1 MYGLV
6 LSAIGA
12 TIMVSAIN
20 GASPEDTS
28 AFFYVLAALFVV
40 GLGFSLQ
47 QTAAQPF
54 AISLGDE
61 ATGDKRLN
69 FAGGVNSFG
78 TVIGPIVVGLALFGT
93 ANKSDIDVT
102 DISLSSA
109 QIVYV
114 GVGILFLLAAALFYF
129 SKNFPMENKILHL
142 SVRLRL

>member
-1 MYGLV
+1 MVQV
-6 LSAIGA
+6 LEDSSA
-12 TIMVSAIN
+12 SL
-20 GASPEDTS
+20 
-28 AFFYVLAALFVV
+28 YVLAALFVV

-114 GVGILFLLAAALFYF
+114 GVGILFLHCCCFILFFQKTSRWKTRFY
-129 SKNFPMENKILHL
+129 IYRC
-142 SVRLRL
+142 V

>member
-20 GASPEDTS
+20 GASPGDSS
-28 AFFYVLAALFVV
+28 AFFYVLIALFIV

-78 TVIGPIVVGLALFGT
+78 TVIGPIVVG
-93 ANKSDIDVT
+93 
-102 DISLSSA
+102 
-109 QIVYV
+109 
-114 GVGILFLLAAALFYF
+114 
-129 SKNFPMENKILHL
+129 
-142 SVRLRL
+142 